1 MAADNSAYK
10 KYNEH
15 SSSNGNAAY
24 GNYKYYHRP
33 AERKPAEKPAPVPEI
48 TMKLTPPKRGSVFK
62 VLLVSTIG
70 LLVLFSVIYGRVERD
85 KMYRYISNAN
95 AQYESV
101 RSENVRLQSELESK
115 MTLKNIEEYAVSILG
130 LQKLDNSQIEY
141 VQTQT
146 DDVVEIPEE
155 EKNIFVKIKD
165 KFDGFVEY
173 IFG

>member
-15 SSSNGNAAY
+15 SSNNGNAAY

-70 LLVLFSVIYGRVERD
+70 LLVLFSVIFFCD
-85 KMYRYISNAN
+85 F
-95 AQYESV
+95 
-101 RSENVRLQSELESK
+101 
-115 MTLKNIEEYAVSILG
+115 LKLLAFIV
-130 LQKLDNSQIEY
+130 
-141 VQTQT
+141 
-146 DDVVEIPEE
+146 
-155 EKNIFVKIKD
+155 F
-165 KFDGFVEY
+165 
-173 IFG
+173 